1 MKNKQNP
8 IEWLKEE
15 IIMQMGIRIENTSTG
30 VELIKKAEQMFEQQI
45 KEACEYGYCKD
56 VEDIDDEWI
65 EQAKNEGI
73 KYYHDTYKKP

>member
-1 MKNKQNP
+1 MKNKQTP
-8 IEWLKEE
+8 IEWLFE
-15 IIMQMGIRIENTSTG
+15 QMP
-30 VELIKKAEQMFEQQI
+30 VEYSSSRSAFEAKQIAEQMFEEQI

-65 EQAKNEGI
+65 EQAKNEAI